1 MISTFPFLKTTAI
14 DTFRTGPMPFQAD
27 DIANLSLGYERGSF
41 SGRVSVLFQGKTLSN
56 IGVRKEIDGFTD
68 DLTRIDL
75 SLNYRIKE
83 KISVFFNCN
92 NITNQPDKSYRYQSL
107 FPTDIEYY
115 GLSANAGVS
124 LKY

>member
-1 MISTFPFLKTTAI
+1 
-14 DTFRTGPMPFQAD
+14 MPFQAN
-27 DIANLSLGYERGSF
+27 DIANLSLGYEKGSF

-75 SLNYRIKE
+75 SLNYKMNE
-83 KISVFFNCN
+83 KVSIFLNCS
-92 NITNQPDKSYRYQSL
+92 NITNEPDKSYRYQSL

-115 GLSANAGVS
+115 GFSANTGFS
-124 LKY
+124 IKY